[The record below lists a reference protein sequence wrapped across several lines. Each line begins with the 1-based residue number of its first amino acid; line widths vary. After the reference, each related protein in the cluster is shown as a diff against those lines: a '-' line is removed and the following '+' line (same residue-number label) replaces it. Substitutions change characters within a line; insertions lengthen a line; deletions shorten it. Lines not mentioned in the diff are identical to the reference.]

1 MDSKKYLH
9 ARFLIDAE
17 EIVEEV
23 KGHATCIIDV
33 LLTQFQRAQ

>member
-9 ARFLIDAE
+9 AKFLIDAE